1 MGRSDDVISLTR
13 EIVSSYET
21 RLKDIGQL
29 VTDTNTLL
37 GDFRKEDVERKKNTS
52 KLLGDFRADHEEMNT
67 RLKADL
73 AKVEP
78 ELTQAEAERVKQ
90 AQADIK
96 ERMEQV
102 AKLLGDFRANHEE
115 MSTRLKADLA
125 KVEPELAQAE
135 AERVK
140 QAQIEINER
149 VTSVRE
155 LLDEFKTERDR
166 TATAWQALVNVMQ
179 AKRGMAAPAVEA
191 TPKAPPVAE
200 PAKEEAMAKA
210 EPAEIA
216 KAETETSEASD
227 KEEAVAEESVE
238 RTPET
243 TALSGQV
250 FAYLADHPDGTRM
263 TELEE
268 EFGIAR
274 IQMARLLKELMEE
287 NKAEKRDMLYFAI

>member
-67 RLKADL
+67 RL
-73 AKVEP
+73 
-78 ELTQAEAERVKQ
+78 
-90 AQADIK
+90 
-96 ERMEQV
+96 
-102 AKLLGDFRANHEE
+102 N
-115 MSTRLKADLA
+115 ADLA

-200 PAKEEAMAKA
+200 PAKVEAMAKA

-274 IQMARLLKELMEE
+274 IQMARLLKELMDE